1 MKDTLRLFKGIR
13 PIHIGLLA
21 IWIYAFISA
30 IFRPLLNDNMVFF
43 AWAQQVYDSSLSGMD
58 AIESVWDIKGLF
70 SRIIYY
76 QLYWLTQFFSS
87 TLYPNGQ
94 YIYQA
99 FGYIEISLLI
109 VLS

>member
-30 IFRPLLNDNMVFF
+30 IFRPLLNDNVVFI

-58 AIESVWDIKGLF
+58 VCYL
-70 SRIIYY
+70 
-76 QLYWLTQFFSS
+76 LTHR
-87 TLYPNGQ
+87 NM
-94 YIYQA
+94 
-99 FGYIEISLLI
+99 
-109 VLS
+109 